1 MKLRATRNEDGFF
14 EGLIAF
20 IGAVW
25 SALKAIIQGTWDIIQ
40 RGWTWAVGLIVII
53 VGCVTQVVNAF
64 SELLENVASSV
75 AGLTAPNHAPD
86 FSALS
91 EFLAVANHFFPV
103 AEMFGL
109 LTVLSITWLIMIS
122 YRLVKSWLPTLS

>member
-1 MKLRATRNEDGFF
+1 MFSGLVAFF
-14 EGLIAF
+14 VSLWNGIKS
-20 IGAVW
+20 IW
-25 SALKAIIQGTWDIIQ
+25 QGTWNIIT

-64 SELLENVASSV
+64 CDLLESVATSV
-75 AGLTAPNHAPD
+75 AGLTAPNHTPD
-86 FSALS
+86 FSGVS

-103 AEMFGL
+103 AEGFAL
-109 LTVLSITWLIMIS
+109 LTLMSVTWLVMIS